1 MQYLREEQDTLAYEN
16 NKYDVGV
23 SEILSINTDGGII

>member
-1 MQYLREEQDTLAYEN
+1 MRERQETLDYKN

-23 SEILSINTDGGII
+23 SEIIKINAEGGVI